1 MKIKYVLLFIFVL
14 LIILSFAYFINFNQ
28 KENNNMPNNPPSQQS
43 IIEELGFKK
52 LTDLNNFEDVG
63 QREAVGAFI
72 TELQNKKENPEEFFI
87 KFGNSVTASE
97 ITAQLVHENSFKL
110 KNINT
115 VGNPSGKDINANY
128 NFDTKKVTF
137 LLWK

>member
-1 MKIKYVLLFIFVL
+1 
-14 LIILSFAYFINFNQ
+14 
-28 KENNNMPNNPPSQQS
+28 MPNNLSSQQS
-43 IIEELGFKK
+43 RMGELGFKK
-52 LTDLNNFEDVG
+52 LTDLNNFKDIR
-63 QREAVGAFI
+63 QREAIGAFI

-87 KFGNSVTASE
+87 KFENSVTASE
-97 ITAQLVHENSFKL
+97 ITAQLVHEDSFKL

-115 VGNPSGKDINANY
+115 VGNPSGKDRNANY

>member
-1 MKIKYVLLFIFVL
+1 MKIKYTLLLIFVL

-28 KENNNMPNNPPSQQS
+28 KEKNNMPSQQS
-43 IIEELGFKK
+43 TIEELGFKK
-52 LTDLNNFEDVG
+52 LTDLNNFGDVG
-63 QREAVGAFI
+63 QQEAVGAFI
-72 TELQNKKENPEEFFI
+72 AELQNKKENPEEFFI

-97 ITAQLVHENSFKL
+97 ITAELVHEDSFK
-110 KNINT
+110 KENINT
-115 VGNPSGKDINANY
+115 VGNPSGKDGNATY